1 MKEEQAYLCPVTATL
16 SVIGGLWKPIIL
28 FALQKG
34 SKRFGQLSAIIPGIS
49 RKILTEQLKELE
61 QQGLITRTEF
71 KELPPRV
78 VYELS
83 TKGQSLKPLMDAMS
97 NWGNEYVLS

>member
-34 SKRFGQLSAIIPGIS
+34 SKRFGGDYSGDKQKNINGT
-49 RKILTEQLKELE
+49 TE
-61 QQGLITRTEF
+61 RTG
-71 KELPPRV
+71 
-78 VYELS
+78 
-83 TKGQSLKPLMDAMS
+83 TAGDDHA
-97 NWGNEYVLS
+97 N